1 MPKSYAV
8 APESANGPTHIMQ
21 NGEQLFVSEETI
33 CVLLMMGIVYYS
45 PEDGPMARVYRP
57 LGEWTL
63 ERIKNDALLLGS
75 HSSTPLQVTARS

>member
-21 NGEQLFVSEETI
+21 NGEQLFLTEEAVS
-33 CVLLMMGIVYYS
+33 VLVQMGIAYYS
-45 PEDGPMARVYRP
+45 PEDGPMARVYRL

-63 ERIKNDALLLGS
+63 ERVRNEALRPES
-75 HSSTPLQVTARS
+75 YDSKPLQVTARS

>member
-21 NGEQLFVSEETI
+21 NGEQLFLTEDAV
-33 CVLLMMGIVYYS
+33 CFLVMMGIVYYS
-45 PEDGPMARVYRP
+45 PEDGPNARVYRP

-63 ERIKNDALLLGS
+63 ERIRNEALQAES
-75 HSSTPLQVTARS
+75 YDSRPLQVTARS